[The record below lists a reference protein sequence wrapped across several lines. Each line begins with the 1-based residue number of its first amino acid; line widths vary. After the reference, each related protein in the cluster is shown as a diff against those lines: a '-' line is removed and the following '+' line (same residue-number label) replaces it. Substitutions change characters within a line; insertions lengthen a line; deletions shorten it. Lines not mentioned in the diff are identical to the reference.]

1 MRSDRSEHINIL
13 SIRIASIFIVLVAIL
28 TVHLNV
34 QSQQSNPTDE
44 LVIQGGIL
52 LDMVGDEASPVPLK
66 GLVIRDGVITQII
79 AANASEDLPNAAKTI
94 DASGKYILPGLI
106 DAHIHFRPWTPNA
119 SIWRRGN
126 LHYGVTTIVDTG
138 PCGVTCKVEEPNDW
152 IVQYKDFMNNSPQSD
167 GPTLYMT
174 GRKLDG
180 PDGRFQPHSVP
191 LKSLDE
197 IPQYLDHLV
206 SLGVDAIKAEKQLP
220 PDFRGKIVE
229 EADKRGLMVVGHS
242 RDALESIGVGMRF
255 IEHMW
260 PITSSLLMSDPGVS
274 LDSPGH
280 DYLMDLG
287 RAQPLIDLMVEKEV
301 YINPTM
307 MGRYGDLTERAASFE
322 AEDTVLLSYG
332 QVYSDTPAE
341 IHQRIFRGH
350 RLPEDISDTEKG
362 QWQSGFVKIQAFI
375 KRLSEAGGLV
385 IAATD
390 NTEGR
395 LPGVTMH
402 REMLL
407 LADAG
412 IAPYKVLLG
421 ATRWP
426 AEMMHKENL
435 IGTVETG
442 KQADI
447 ILLSSNPLEDISNSE
462 SVDYVI
468 RKGKIVKSP
477 DYCSVIIPPIS
488 HTCN

>member
-1 MRSDRSEHINIL
+1 MNIL
-13 SIRIASIFIVLVAIL
+13 SLRILSIFRVVVAIL
-28 TVHLNV
+28 TVHSNV
-34 QSQQSNPTDE
+34 QSQQSNPTDV

-66 GLVIRDGVITQII
+66 GLVIRGGVITQII
-79 AANASEDLPNAAKTI
+79 VANASENLPNAAKTI

-138 PCGVTCKVEEPNDW
+138 PCGVNCKVDEPNEW
-152 IVQYKDFMNNSPQSD
+152 IVQYKDFMNNSPASD
-167 GPTLYMT
+167 GPTLYMS

-180 PDGRFQPHSVP
+180 PDGRFQSHSVP

-197 IPQYLDHLV
+197 IPVYLDLLV
-206 SLGVDAIKAEKQLP
+206 GLGVDVIKAEKKLP
-220 PDFRGKIVE
+220 PDYRGMIVE
-229 EADKRGLMVVGHS
+229 EAGKRGLMVVGHS
-242 RDALESIGVGMRF
+242 SDAVESIDVGMRF

-260 PITSSLLMSDPGVS
+260 PITSSLLMSDPGIS
-274 LDSPGH
+274 LNSPDH
-280 DYLMDLG
+280 DYLMDLDS
-287 RAQPLIDLMVEKEV
+287 AQPLIDLMVEKQV

-307 MGRYGDLTERAASFE
+307 MGRYGDLTNRAADFE
-322 AEDTVLLSYG
+322 AEDAVLLSFG
-332 QVYSDTPAE
+332 QVYSDTPPE
-341 IHQRIFRGH
+341 IHQRIFGAH
-350 RLPEDISDTEKG
+350 RLPEDLSDTEKEL
-362 QWQSGFVKIQAFI
+362 WKTGFKKVQTFI
-375 KRLSEAGGLV
+375 RRLSEAGGLV

-390 NTEGR
+390 NTEVR

-435 IGTVETG
+435 IGTVETD

-462 SVDYVI
+462 NVDYVI

-477 DYCSVIIPPIS
+477 DYCSIIIPPIS
-488 HTCN
+488 QTCN